1 LVWARL
7 LTGVIASIAAI
18 PPVRF
23 DGSFSKTA
31 AGPTVTSDTRTATVP
46 VASGGEID
54 FVNFVMTGSVQPQYS
69 LNGGAWTNF
78 GESDGVTVAT
88 GGTLALRITMAAS
101 GESLVLAIQ
110 DVKTGR
116 MIESGITLAAS

>member
-1 LVWARL
+1 M
-7 LTGVIASIAAI
+7 TGVIASIAAI

-54 FVNFVMTGSVQPQYS
+54 FVNFVMTGLVQPQYS
-69 LNGGAWTNF
+69 LNGGAWTGF
-78 GESDGVTVAT
+78 GESDGVTVTT
-88 GGTLALRITMAAS
+88 GGTLALRITLAAAA
-101 GESLVLAIQ
+101 EALALDIL
-110 DVKTGR
+110 DVKTNR
-116 MIESGITLAAS
+116 RIQSVALVAT